1 MALGNLK
8 QGRGAGFGIGEVSD
22 DQIANGAADS
32 NLQRFLDFPCDYF
45 RRLSVDHKAALRKYA
60 AFNQWN
66 EACALLDDLN
76 IIYWKEYKE
85 DLL

>member
-1 MALGNLK
+1 MQILIEVSNGYSWAKDVFCEYFRCTRGIHSLYWSKYLK
-8 QGRGAGFGIGEVSD
+8 AFFGIGEVSD

-45 RRLSVDHKAALRKYA
+45 RRLS
-60 AFNQWN
+60 
-66 EACALLDDLN
+66 
-76 IIYWKEYKE
+76 KEYKE